1 MRYRT
6 GGLRLSGGA
15 LVAMALAGVLSGTG
29 YTHAQNS
36 PPQLAEHTGF
46 GERILLGSNSPLFDL
61 SRSSSLFRGLSV
73 SGFLQ
78 NISGMWVNSSA
89 LTNFGRAAGEHHGAN
104 SLAVERN
111 LLQLDFNY
119 FLNGGNRFFLRFW
132 GTYEPPY
139 PWEAHNIAGVNL
151 MFDHS
156 QSDFYNSYVV
166 RDAYWK
172 NTTGPLTLFLGRQIV
187 TWGESIAFRVGDV
200 VNPQRFDAYPYP
212 FMVPAQTPPG
222 AQAAYPQVKN
232 FAAPFQSYRLPT
244 DTWVNSTEGIRLH
257 SLVLNA
263 EITALYWHAHQL
275 NPTDFVTGAAGSA
288 QTLQFR
294 YPDLNDIGLTMNRPI
309 YLNGETFS
317 GIPLVLRSEAI
328 WQDRT
333 PFNTINVSRPSGVI
347 HSSTLNTL
355 LALDVDNLAAPSLT
369 DTGALTTNFEW
380 NNYTIMSPNRD
391 MVYGGYAQ
399 RWRHN

>member
-1 MRYRT
+1 MVHPLLSLPRIGPFASNFIEGIWTPAWQPTYVNVRYADRRYAT
-6 GGLRLSGGA
+6 RYQVAGAVNLLAPSGG
-15 LVAMALAGVLSGTG
+15 
-29 YTHAQNS
+29 
-36 PPQLAEHTGF
+36 
-46 GERILLGSNSPLFDL
+46 
-61 SRSSSLFRGLSV
+61 
-73 SGFLQ
+73 
-78 NISGMWVNSSA
+78 
-89 LTNFGRAAGEHHGAN
+89 
-104 SLAVERN
+104 
-111 LLQLDFNY
+111 
-119 FLNGGNRFFLRFW
+119 
-132 GTYEPPY
+132 
-139 PWEAHNIAGVNL
+139 
-151 MFDHS
+151 
-156 QSDFYNSYVV
+156 
-166 RDAYWK
+166 
-172 NTTGPLTLFLGRQIV
+172 
-187 TWGESIAFRVGDV
+187 
-200 VNPQRFDAYPYP
+200 RFDAYPYP

-333 PFNTINVSRPSGVI
+333 PFNTINVSRPSGVT

-355 LALDVDNLAAPSLT
+355 LALDVDNLAAPWLT
-369 DTGALTTNFEW
+369 DTGALTTNFEC

>member
-1 MRYRT
+1 
-6 GGLRLSGGA
+6 
-15 LVAMALAGVLSGTG
+15 
-29 YTHAQNS
+29 
-36 PPQLAEHTGF
+36 
-46 GERILLGSNSPLFDL
+46 
-61 SRSSSLFRGLSV
+61 
-73 SGFLQ
+73 
-78 NISGMWVNSSA
+78 
-89 LTNFGRAAGEHHGAN
+89 
-104 SLAVERN
+104 
-111 LLQLDFNY
+111 
-119 FLNGGNRFFLRFW
+119 
-132 GTYEPPY
+132 
-139 PWEAHNIAGVNL
+139 
-151 MFDHS
+151 
-156 QSDFYNSYVV
+156 
-166 RDAYWK
+166 
-172 NTTGPLTLFLGRQIV
+172 
-187 TWGESIAFRVGDV
+187 
-200 VNPQRFDAYPYP
+200 
-212 FMVPAQTPPG
+212 
-222 AQAAYPQVKN
+222 VKN

-257 SLVLNA
+257 SLVLDA

-333 PFNTINVSRPSGVI
+333 PFNTINVSRRSGVI

-355 LALDVDNLAAPSLT
+355 LALDVDNLAAPWLT

-399 RWRHN
+399 RWRHNEENLLFGATTSWWWGAVVPDLVGIIAGTGKWRGI